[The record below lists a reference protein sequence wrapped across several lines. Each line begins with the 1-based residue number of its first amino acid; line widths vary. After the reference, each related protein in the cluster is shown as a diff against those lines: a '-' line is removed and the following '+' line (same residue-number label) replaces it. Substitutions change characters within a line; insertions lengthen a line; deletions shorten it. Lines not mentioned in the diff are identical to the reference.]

1 MMDSFLDFPRK
12 FTLAHPDVFYTNGI
26 LESFLEMTANLIA
39 NGDIPREKF
48 VMKFVNGRPDQKV
61 LETFNLEDNM
71 QYTAENVSRQER
83 LRELADSE
91 AVLFIQRGSGN
102 GYISEKFY
110 ELLTLQR
117 KILAVVPNPI
127 AYEEIANRDGDVYIA
142 HIKNQAQI
150 AEMFL
155 KMYKDWEKEE
165 DMVFNSKLFETH
177 LQGESQVS
185 STT

>member
-39 NGDIPREKF
+39 NDDIPGEKF
-48 VMKFVNGRPDQKV
+48 VMKFVNGRPEQKF
-61 LETFNLEDNM
+61 LETLNLEDNM
-71 QYTAENVSRQER
+71 QYTGENVSRQER

-91 AVLFIQRGSGN
+91 AVLFIQRGVGN
-102 GYISEKFY
+102 SYISEKFY
-110 ELLTLQR
+110 ELLTL
-117 KILAVVPNPI
+117 KKKVLAVVPNPI
-127 AYEEIANRDGDVYIA
+127 AYEEITNREVDVYVA

-155 KMYKDWEKEE
+155 KMYTDWEKEE
-165 DMVFNSKLFETH
+165 EMVLY
-177 LQGESQVS
+177 S
-185 STT
+185 SAA